1 MAGGF
6 AVCIKTGAIMREL
19 FDAELDIVG
28 GAKGDANNSTVRK
41 TAEPIKLV
49 VELIVDILK
58 ILEPK
63 QVLRARDMTLDCI
76 SYCGIAAAGTAPAR
90 SGRTSRKA
98 IHGLVEICLF

>member
-1 MAGGF
+1 LGRPIWESESRLLMAGGF

-63 QVLRARDMTLDCI
+63 QVQ
-76 SYCGIAAAGTAPAR
+76 AALKDNMR
-90 SGRTSRKA
+90 
-98 IHGLVEICLF
+98 

>member
-63 QVLRARDMTLDCI
+63 QVQ
-76 SYCGIAAAGTAPAR
+76 AALKDNMR
-90 SGRTSRKA
+90 
-98 IHGLVEICLF
+98 